1 MALRDQPYLPLY
13 VNDFLSDEKLGEC
26 SAAST
31 GVYIRLLCIMHKME
45 EYGAI
50 KLKVKDKIKSKSI
63 ANFSIKLSKLMPY
76 DVDTVESALE
86 ELVSE
91 NVIKIDGDRLWQ
103 PRMVKDGAISEVRS
117 KAGSTGGKAVR
128 NNAKKKLYNEP
139 GFLYIAEDCND
150 ELCHKIGISKDPKT
164 RIQQLSSKSKREMKI
179 VKLYEVDDM
188 GITEDNALCQLQEVR
203 DGEWVYNLPLSN
215 IINSIQKI
223 ISTSKSQANTENETE
238 NEYEDENGKNSGIE
252 EENDLGRV
260 MSFYMDKINPTPSRI
275 CIDSLKQFT
284 EALGADVVI
293 HAFGVAL
300 DERKTSWSYIQA
312 ILARYERD
320 GLKTLDA
327 VVRAEQ
333 EHRERGKDRGNE
345 RRSGVSEGGA
355 KTEYVI
361 HYDNDD

>member
-1 MALRDQPYLPLY
+1 MCLDAN
-13 VNDFLSDEKLGEC
+13 VGFAEAK
-26 SAAST
+26 SA
-31 GVYIRLLCIMHKME
+31 
-45 EYGAI
+45 
-50 KLKVKDKIKSKSI
+50 
-63 ANFSIKLSKLMPY
+63 
-76 DVDTVESALE
+76 
-86 ELVSE
+86 
-91 NVIKIDGDRLWQ
+91 
-103 PRMVKDGAISEVRS
+103 
-117 KAGSTGGKAVR
+117 
-128 NNAKKKLYNEP
+128 
-139 GFLYIAEDCND
+139 
-150 ELCHKIGISKDPKT
+150 
-164 RIQQLSSKSKREMKI
+164 
-179 VKLYEVDDM
+179 
-188 GITEDNALCQLQEVR
+188 
-203 DGEWVYNLPLSN
+203 
-215 IINSIQKI
+215 
-223 ISTSKSQANTENETE
+223 ANTENETE

-284 EALGADVVI
+284 AALGADVVI

-355 KTEYVI
+355 KTEYFI